1 MQIEYLCLIKLT
13 TVFKILDRYIL
24 KGFLPML
31 LMTFLICWF
40 IVLMQFLWRY
50 VDELI
55 GKGMSPWVIGQTV
68 FYAAMSLIPLA
79 LPLGILL
86 ASLMFFGQIGERLEL
101 LAMKASGLPL
111 YRIMAPLF
119 ATVGLLALGLFY
131 FQNTYMITSQVRM
144 WTLLY
149 SARYAKPEL
158 EIPERVFY
166 NGIPGYSIYV
176 GQRDK
181 LHEGRMLD
189 IMLYDHKAGNEKTR
203 IIRADSGRIVMDSG
217 QKYLTWRLYKGQS
230 FENMGTPTMVSDP
243 RPTAYA
249 KERFSYKEIVIAF
262 DANFNV
268 QDESEMSNRFVGK
281 NLTQLN
287 YAIDT
292 TTRTI
297 DSLRS
302 AAARQLVEMVD
313 RQVYSYNLPSRYD
326 TTKMAIEHRSRLL
339 GSDTTSTKL
348 TLDSLM
354 LSASLQDSLNMLRTA
369 LSSLQM
375 MRSESESRL
384 YVDKDAFFHYRTNRQ
399 EWHRKFTFPVACLV
413 FFFIGAP
420 LGAIIRKGGLGMPV
434 IVSVLFFI
442 FYYIIDTF
450 GHNMINSEKMGVV
463 PGMWISTWVLLPI
476 GMFLTWQATRDS
488 ATLNFEAYIV
498 FFKRLMGTARV
509 RKVEYQ
515 AMVIEQVDYVS
526 LERQLRSLLPATAGL
541 LASEGISRGF
551 SPKRL
556 LLENWVYS
564 PSEELMT
571 EVYNKLESFVRGLSL
586 SEDRMEVAKL
596 QDMPV
601 LMLRLVP
608 IVLPDTPRYRWAIR
622 IFNLILPLSLPILWI
637 LNSRRKTAQ
646 RDLLVVQRLLGELE
660 ESITRKAGLGYK
672 S

>member
-1 MQIEYLCLIKLT
+1 MI
-13 TVFKILDRYIL
+13 VFKILDRYIL
-24 KGFLPML
+24 KGFLPLL

-55 GKGMSPWVIGQTV
+55 GKGMSLWVVGQTV
-68 FYAAMSLIPLA
+68 FYAAMSLIPLS

-119 ATVGLLALGLFY
+119 LTVSLLSVGLLV

-158 EIPERVFY
+158 EIPEGIFY

-203 IIRADSGRIVMDSG
+203 IIRADSGRIVMDAG

-230 FENMGTPTMVSDP
+230 FENMGTPSMPSDP

-249 KERFSYKEIVIAF
+249 KERFGYKEIVIAF
-262 DANFNV
+262 DANFNI
-268 QDESEMSNRFVGK
+268 QDESEMSSRFVGK
-281 NLTQLN
+281 NLNQLE

-292 TTRTI
+292 TTRAI

-302 AAARQLVEMVD
+302 AAARQLVEMID
-313 RQVYSYNLPSRYD
+313 RQAYSYNLPSRYD
-326 TTKMAIEHRSRLL
+326 TTTVAREQRVLLL
-339 GSDTTSTKL
+339 GSDTLSASL

-354 LSASLQDSLNMLRTA
+354 SSALLHDSLNIYRTA
-369 LSSLQM
+369 LSNLQI

-442 FYYIIDTF
+442 VYYIIDTF
-450 GHNMINSEKMGVV
+450 GHNMINSEKLSVV

-476 GMFLTWQATRDS
+476 GMYLTWQATRDS

-509 RKVEYQ
+509 RKIEYQ
-515 AMVIEQVDYVS
+515 TVS
-526 LERQLRSLLPATAGL
+526 LEPVDYTEAQDRLRVLRSSIQTLLE
-541 LASEGISRGF
+541 SEAIRRGF
-551 SPKRL
+551 TVKAL

-564 PSEELMT
+564 PSENLMN
-571 EVYNKLESFVRGLSL
+571 EVYEQLESFIQGLSH
-586 SEDRMEVAKL
+586 SEDRMIVAKL

-601 LMLRLVP
+601 LMMRLVP
-608 IVLPDTPRYRWAIR
+608 LAFVDKPSYRWCVRGLNI
-622 IFNLILPLSLPILWI
+622 LLPLSLPLLAI
-637 LNSRRKTAQ
+637 LNSRRKTAK
-646 RDLLVVQRLLGELE
+646 RDLLVVQRLLSELE
-660 ESITRKAGLGYK
+660 ESIVAKTKDNRQ
-672 S
+672 